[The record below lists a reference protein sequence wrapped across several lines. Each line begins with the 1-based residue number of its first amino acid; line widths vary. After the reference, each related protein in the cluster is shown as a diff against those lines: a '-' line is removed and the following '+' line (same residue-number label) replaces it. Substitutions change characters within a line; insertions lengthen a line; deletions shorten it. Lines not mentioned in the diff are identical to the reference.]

1 MIYCAILYLI
11 GELTMIIIME
21 HDATIEQTN
30 KVIKYIEDRG
40 LKTQLNHGEM
50 LNVIAVIGDKH
61 NINSEN
67 IAAFDGVREVKKI
80 QEPYKLVSRMAHPE
94 DTIIR
99 FQNGVKLGGLE
110 RPVLMVGPCS
120 VEKDYEGL
128 LQVARAAK
136 EMGCQ
141 FLRGGAFKPRTSP
154 YDFQGLEEKGLQYL
168 AAAREETGLLVVTE
182 VMDTMDIA
190 LLCKYA
196 DVLQVGARNM
206 QNFKLLKALGRIKKP
221 VMIKRGPAATIKEF
235 LLAAEYVVSNGNP
248 NVILCERGVKGFD
261 NQFTRNVLD
270 IASIPVIR
278 KYSHLPIIVDPSHAT
293 GKRYLI
299 EPMGKAALVAGAHGL
314 MYEVHHDPD
323 NAMCDGAQSLSIPQ
337 FKEVTKSLNK
347 LIGRI
352 DYDNKN
358 SK

>member
-1 MIYCAILYLI
+1 
-11 GELTMIIIME
+11 MIIVME
-21 HDATIEQTN
+21 HNATLEQLKRVTD
-30 KVIKYIEDRG
+30 YIEKRG
-40 LKTQLNHGEM
+40 LTAQVNNGTL
-50 LNVIAVIGDKH
+50 LNVVAVIGDKTGL
-61 NINSEN
+61 NTEN
-67 IAAFDGVREVKKI
+67 IASMDGVREVKKI
-80 QEPYKLVSRMAHPE
+80 QEPYKLVSRVAHPE
-94 DTIIR
+94 DTIIK
-99 FQNGVKLGGLE
+99 FPNGVKIGGLE

-120 VEKDYEGL
+120 VEKDFEGL
-128 LQVARAAK
+128 LKVAHAAK

-168 AAAREETGLLVVTE
+168 AQAREKTGLLVVTE

-196 DVLQVGARNM
+196 DILQVGARNM

-235 LLAAEYVVSNGNP
+235 LLAAEYIVSNGNP
-248 NVILCERGVKGFD
+248 NVILCERGVRGFD
-261 NQFTRNVLD
+261 TQFSRNVLD
-270 IASIPVIR
+270 IAAVPIIR
-278 KYSHLPIIVDPSHAT
+278 KVSHLPVIVDPSHGT

-323 NAMCDGAQSLSIPQ
+323 NAMCDGAQSLNLDQ

-358 SK
+358 QK

>member
-1 MIYCAILYLI
+1 
-11 GELTMIIIME
+11 MIIVME
-21 HDATIEQTN
+21 HNATIDQLN
-30 KVIKYIEDRG
+30 RVIKYVEDRG
-40 LKTQLNHGEM
+40 LRTQVNNGEM
-50 LNVIAVIGDKH
+50 LNVVAVLGDKKDL
-61 NINSEN
+61 NAEN
-67 IAAFDGVREVKKI
+67 IAALDGVREVKKI
-80 QEPYKLVSRMAHPE
+80 QEPYTLVSRVAHPD
-94 DTIIR
+94 DTVIK
-99 FQNGVKLGGLE
+99 FPNGVKIGGLE

-120 VEKDYEGL
+120 VEKDFEGL
-128 LQVARAAK
+128 LKVAQAAK

-168 AAAREETGLLVVTE
+168 AKAREKTGLLVVTE

-261 NQFTRNVLD
+261 TQFSRNVLD
-270 IASIPVIR
+270 IAAVPIIR
-278 KYSHLPIIVDPSHAT
+278 KYSHLPIIVDPSHGT

-314 MYEVHHDPD
+314 MFEVHHDPD
-323 NAMCDGAQSLSIPQ
+323 NAMCDGAQSLNIEQ
-337 FKEVTKSLNK
+337 FKAVTKQLNK

-358 SK
+358 QK

>member
-1 MIYCAILYLI
+1 
-11 GELTMIIIME
+11 MIIIME
-21 HDATIEQTN
+21 HDATKAQLD
-30 KVIKYIEDRG
+30 KVVYYIEDKG
-40 LKTQLNHGEM
+40 LKTQVNNGET
-50 LNVIAVIGDKH
+50 LNVIAVIGDKTKL
-61 NINSEN
+61 NPEN
-67 IAAFDGVREVKKI
+67 IAAMEGVREVKHI
-80 QEPYKLVSRMAHPE
+80 QEPYKLVSRVSHPQ
-94 DTIIR
+94 DTVIT
-99 FQNGVKLGGLE
+99 FPNGVKIGGLE
-110 RPVLMVGPCS
+110 KPVLMVGPCS
-120 VEKDYEGL
+120 VEKDFEGL
-128 LQVARAAK
+128 LQVAQVAK
-136 EMGCQ
+136 EMGCP

-168 AAAREETGLLVVTE
+168 AQAREKTGLLVVTE

-261 NQFTRNVLD
+261 TQFSRNVLD
-270 IASIPVIR
+270 IAAVPIIR
-278 KYSHLPIIVDPSHAT
+278 KYSHLPIIVDPSHGT

-314 MYEVHHDPD
+314 MFEVHHDPD
-323 NAMCDGAQSLSIPQ
+323 NAMCDGAQSLNLEQ
-337 FKEVTKSLNK
+337 FRQVAKSLNK

-358 SK
+358 NK

>member
-1 MIYCAILYLI
+1 
-11 GELTMIIIME
+11 MIIVME
-21 HDATIEQTN
+21 HNATQEQLN
-30 KVIKYIEDRG
+30 RVLKYIEDRG
-40 LKTQLNHGEM
+40 MKSYIHKGDL
-50 LNVIAVIGDKH
+50 LNVVAVIG
-61 NINSEN
+61 NEINLNPEN
-67 IAAFDGVREVKKI
+67 IAALEGVTAVKKV
-80 QEPYKLVSRMAHPE
+80 QEPYKLVSRVSHPE
-94 DTIIR
+94 DTVIN
-99 FQNGVKLGGLE
+99 FPNGVKIGGLE

-120 VEKDYEGL
+120 VEKDFDGL
-128 LQVARAAK
+128 LQVAKAAK

-168 AAAREETGLLVVTE
+168 AQARQETGLLVVTE
-182 VMDTMDIA
+182 VMDTMDIP
-190 LLCKYA
+190 LLCQYA

-206 QNFKLLKALGRIKKP
+206 QNFKLLKALGRINKP

-261 NQFTRNVLD
+261 SQFSRNVLD
-270 IASIPVIR
+270 IAAVPII
-278 KYSHLPIIVDPSHAT
+278 KKLSHLPVIVDPSHAT

-299 EPMGKAALVAGAHGL
+299 EPMGNASLIAGAHGL
-314 MYEVHHDPD
+314 MFEVHHDPD
-323 NAMCDGAQSLSIPQ
+323 NAMCDGAQSLNIEQ
-337 FKEVTKSLNK
+337 FKETTRVFNK

-358 SK
+358 K